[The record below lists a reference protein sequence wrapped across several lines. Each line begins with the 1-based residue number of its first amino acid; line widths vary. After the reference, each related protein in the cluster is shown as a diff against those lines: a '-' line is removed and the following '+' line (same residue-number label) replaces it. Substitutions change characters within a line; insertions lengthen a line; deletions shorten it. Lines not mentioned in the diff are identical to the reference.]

1 MTIKRIEGGRR
12 MSQAVV
18 FNGLVYLAGQVAPAE
33 AKETTVAGQTR
44 LALAEIDRLLAAAG
58 SSKTQILSASIWLA
72 NIDTFAEMNSVWD
85 AWVAPGAAPARA
97 TVEARLAGPEY
108 LVEIAVVAAVSA

>member
-1 MTIKRIEGGRR
+1 MTIRRIECGRR

-18 FNGLVYLAGQVAPAE
+18 FNGLVYLAGQVASEE
-33 AKETTVAGQTR
+33 ANETTVAGQTR

-58 SSKTQILSASIWLA
+58 SSKAHILSASIWLA
-72 NIDTFAEMNSVWD
+72 NIDTFSEMNSVWD